1 MPNVIPFLDNSR
13 DVKPSAAI
21 FLSGGGSN
29 AEKILEACS
38 TAGEKAPFKV
48 VVLVTDRPGSS
59 RADEI
64 GRSYGIPVVALDI
77 RAFYRERGQSR
88 VSIATPEGRAVR
100 EAWTDE
106 LRSALREHA
115 PDFGILAGFVP
126 LTNITGDFPCLNVHP
141 GDLTYEKDGR
151 RYLIGLHTMPVERA
165 ILDHLPAM
173 RSSVIIAVP
182 YTGGG
187 DDMDSGPILGV
198 SGPVPIDLRGET
210 VDSLRAIARER
221 PAKRPVGG
229 YKDRLEAVAEVN
241 LERLK
246 IGGDWEVFPKVVFDF
261 ARGLFG
267 HADGGDDLFFRM
279 SGKWMPVETV
289 VYSAAGR
296 EILFRDVS

>member
-13 DVKPSAAI
+13 AVKPSAAI
-21 FLSGGGSN
+21 FLSGSGSN

-38 TAGEKAPFKV
+38 AAGENAPFKV
-48 VVLVTDRPGSS
+48 VVLVTDRPETS
-59 RADEI
+59 RAEEI
-64 GRSYGIPVVALDI
+64 GHSHDIPVVALDI
-77 RAFYRERGQSR
+77 RAFYRERGQTR
-88 VSIATPEGRAVR
+88 VSIATPEGRAIR
-100 EAWTDE
+100 EAWTDG
-106 LRSALREHA
+106 LRSALRDYA

-151 RYLIGLHTMPVERA
+151 RYLVGLHTVPVERA
-165 ILDHLPAM
+165 LLENLPSM

-198 SGPVPIDLRGET
+198 SSPVTVDLRGES
-210 VDSLRAIARER
+210 VDSLQAVMAGR

-229 YKDRLEAVAEVN
+229 YKDRLEEVANVN

-261 ARGLFG
+261 ARGQFG
-267 HADGGDDLFFRM
+267 AEGDELFFRM
-279 SGKWMPVETV
+279 GRKWVPVETV
-289 VYSAAGR
+289 VYSADGH
-296 EILFRDVS
+296 EIVFRDLS